1 MARRTRRT
9 KTQAQD
15 NNDKTY
21 LYYYERLQELA
32 ISMFEWTGLPDSVDP
47 RFLELSLFKYGMSI
61 FFNDEELGD
70 LALDVMIGGDLD
82 HYRVPKIRTAYASNG
97 YNKSLNETNSVII
110 FNNYLRTNSQLPI
123 QMFAERLANIE
134 RTVDVNVMA
143 QKTPT
148 MIQCSENQ
156 RLVMKNLYKQYQ
168 GNEPFIFG
176 DKSLDMG
183 SIKVL
188 KTDAPLVFNELT
200 QLKREIFNEALTYLG
215 ISNVNITKKE
225 RLLSDEVTRNMGSI
239 EAQKYTRLNARKEA
253 CEKINEIFGLDVDVE
268 YREDIKMLSNNMF
281 VEMGGEED
289 GEIHNGTKGDM

>member
-9 KTQAQD
+9 KTQAQH

-32 ISMFEWTGLPDSVDP
+32 ISMFEWTGLPESVDP
-47 RFLELSLFKYGMSI
+47 RFLELSLFKYGMSV
-61 FFNDEELGD
+61 FFNDEELGY

-97 YNKSLNETNSVII
+97 YNKTLDDTNSVII
-110 FNNYLRTNSQLPI
+110 FNNYLRTNSQLPV

-253 CEKINEIFGLDVDVE
+253 CEKINEMFGLDVNVE
-268 YREDIKMLSNNMF
+268 YREDIKMLSNQMF
-281 VEMGGEED
+281 EVDLGEE
-289 GEIHNGTKGDM
+289 KGDDEDG

>member
-1 MARRTRRT
+1 MSIRTRRKRT
-9 KTQAQD
+9 KTKAIHD
-15 NNDKTY
+15 NNKTY

-32 ISMFEWTGLPDSVDP
+32 ISMFEWTGLPDTVDP
-47 RFLELSLFKYGMSI
+47 RFLELSLFKFGMSV
-61 FFNDEELGD
+61 FFDDEEMGK

-82 HYRVPKIRTAYASNG
+82 HYRVPKIRTAYATNG
-97 YNKSLNETNSVII
+97 YNKPLNENDSVII

-123 QMFAERLANIE
+123 QMFAERLSNIE
-134 RTVDVNVMA
+134 RTVDTNVLA

-156 RLVMKNLYKQYQ
+156 RLVMKNLYKQYE

-176 DKSLDMG
+176 DKSLDMS

-239 EAQKYTRLNARKEA
+239 EAQKFTRLNARKEA
-253 CEKINEIFGLDVDVE
+253 CVKINEMFGLDIDVE
-268 YREDIKMLSNNMF
+268 YREDIKMLSNQMF
-281 VEMGGEED
+281 EVELGSEGGDEED
-289 GEIHNGTKGDM
+289 G

>member
-9 KTQAQD
+9 KTKAQHD
-15 NNDKTY
+15 NDKTY
-21 LYYYERLQELA
+21 LYYYERLNELA
-32 ISMFEWTGLPDSVDP
+32 ISMFEWTGLPESVDP

-200 QLKREIFNEALTYLG
+200 QLKREIFNDALTYLG

-239 EAQKYTRLNARKEA
+239 EAQKFTRLNARKEA
-253 CEKINEIFGLDVDVE
+253 CEKINEMFGLDVNVE
-268 YREDIKMLSNNMF
+268 YREDIRMLSNQLF
-281 VEMGGEED
+281 EVEIDEEKGGDED
-289 GEIHNGTKGDM
+289 G

>member
-1 MARRTRRT
+1 MSIRTRRKRT
-9 KTQAQD
+9 KTKAVHD
-15 NNDKTY
+15 NNKTY

-32 ISMFEWTGLPDSVDP
+32 ISMFEWSGLPDTVDA
-47 RFLELSLFKYGMSI
+47 RFLELSLFKFGMSV
-61 FFNDEELGD
+61 FFEDEEMGK

-97 YNKSLNETNSVII
+97 YNKPLNEKNSVII

-123 QMFAERLANIE
+123 QMFAERLSNIE
-134 RTVDVNVMA
+134 RTVDTNVLA

-156 RLVMKNLYKQYQ
+156 RLVMKNLYKQYE

-176 DKSLDMG
+176 DKSLDMN

-239 EAQKYTRLNARKEA
+239 EAQKFTRLNARKEA
-253 CEKINEIFGLDVDVE
+253 CDKINKMFGLDVDVK
-268 YREDIKMLSNNMF
+268 YREDIKMLSNQMF
-281 VEMGGEED
+281 EVDLGSEGGDEKD
-289 GEIHNGTKGDM
+289 G

>member
-9 KTQAQD
+9 KRTKTKAQHD
-15 NNDKTY
+15 NDKTY

-32 ISMFEWTGLPDSVDP
+32 ISMFEWTGLPESVDP
-47 RFLELSLFKYGMSI
+47 RFLELSLFKYGMCVY
-61 FFNDEELGD
+61 FNDEELGD

-97 YNKSLNETNSVII
+97 YNKSLDETNSVII

-134 RTVDVNVMA
+134 RTVDINVMA

-253 CEKINEIFGLDVDVE
+253 CEKINEMFGLDIDVE
-268 YREDIKMLSNNMF
+268 YREDIKMLSNQMF
-281 VEMGGEED
+281 EVDLGEE
-289 GEIHNGTKGDM
+289 KGDDEDG

>member
-1 MARRTRRT
+1 MSIRTRRKRT
-9 KTQAQD
+9 KTKAVHD
-15 NNDKTY
+15 NNKTY

-32 ISMFEWTGLPDSVDP
+32 ISMFEWTGLPETVDP
-47 RFLELSLFKYGMSI
+47 RFLELSLFKFGMSV
-61 FFNDEELGD
+61 FFRDEEMGE

-82 HYRVPKIRTAYASNG
+82 HYRVPKIRTAYATNG
-97 YNKSLNETNSVII
+97 YNKPLNENDSVII

-123 QMFAERLANIE
+123 QMFAERLSNIE
-134 RTVDVNVMA
+134 RTVDTNVLA
-143 QKTPT
+143 QKTPV

-156 RLVMKNLYKQYQ
+156 RLVMKNLYNQYL

-176 DKSLDMG
+176 DKSLDMN

-188 KTDAPLVFNELT
+188 RTDAPLVFNELT

-239 EAQKYTRLNARKEA
+239 EAQKFTRLNARKEA
-253 CEKINEIFGLDVDVE
+253 CVKINEMFGLDVNVE
-268 YREDIKMLSNNMF
+268 YREDIKMLETALTEVDLGS
-281 VEMGGEED
+281 EGGDEED
-289 GEIHNGTKGDM
+289 G